1 MLKLLML
8 GLAGAIGTVA
18 RYWLTGLI
26 HRFARETFPVG
37 TLAVNVL
44 GCLLVGLVM
53 QLVLH
58 QRSLAPE
65 ARTLIIVGLL
75 GGFTTFSAFGYET
88 FELLQGGSFYL
99 AALNVTGNVV
109 LGIAAVWTGMLAGR
123 LL

>member
-1 MLKLLML
+1 
-8 GLAGAIGTVA
+8 
-18 RYWLTGLI
+18 
-26 HRFARETFPVG
+26 
-37 TLAVNVL
+37 
-44 GCLLVGLVM
+44 M

-58 QRSLAPE
+58 QRALAPE